1 MPMNQTRS
9 KSVEFAALDRTAQPS
24 PGGQI
29 GRETYESEDPDSES
43 SQFRRE
49 GRS

>member
-1 MPMNQTRS
+1 MPAYQTRA
-9 KSVEFAALDRTAQPS
+9 KSVEFAALDRPTQPA
-24 PGGQI
+24 PGGQR
-29 GRETYESEDPDSES
+29 GRETYESEEPDSES